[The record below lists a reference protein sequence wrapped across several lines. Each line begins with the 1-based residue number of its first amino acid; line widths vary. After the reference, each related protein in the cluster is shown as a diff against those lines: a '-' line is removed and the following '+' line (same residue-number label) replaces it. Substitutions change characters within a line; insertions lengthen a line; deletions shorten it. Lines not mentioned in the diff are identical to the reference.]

1 MWSQETNINSTILG
15 LKEGAG
21 WGRMGKGHSP
31 ERLNIGKKR
40 FLSLNVYLSNL
51 FHLFFK

>member
-21 WGRMGKGHSP
+21 RGLGHSP
-31 ERLNIGKKR
+31 ERLNIVKRR
-40 FLSLNVYLSNL
+40 FLSLNIYLSNL